1 MEEKELITLSKEGS
15 HEAFE
20 ELIKLYEKQ
29 IYNIAYRIAMDP
41 QDAMDISQDSLIKI
55 YNNIKYFEERSK
67 FSTWIF
73 RIVTN
78 SAIDYVKKHRKVK
91 LLSIEEGIAA
101 DKNSGTTVD
110 EELEK
115 SENVKKVH
123 AALEKIDVNHRAVV
137 ILKDIYGFSY
147 SEISKILVIN
157 EGTVKSRLNRARK
170 ALKKQLSKE
179 EHYE

>member
-1 MEEKELITLSKEGS
+1 MDEKELIRLSAEGDKN
-15 HEAFE
+15 AFN

-29 IYNIAYRIAMDP
+29 IYNIAYRIAMNS

-78 SAIDYVKKHRKVK
+78 SAIDFIKKHRKYKFVN
-91 LLSIEEGIAA
+91 LEENIK
-101 DKNSGTTVD
+101 DNLCVH
-110 EELEK
+110 EEFERN
-115 SENVKKVH
+115 ENVRKVYN
-123 AALEKIDVNHRAVV
+123 ALEKLDVNYRAII

-147 SEISKILVIN
+147 DEISKILIIPQ
-157 EGTVKSRLNRARK
+157 GTVKSRLNRARK
-170 ALKKQLSKE
+170 ALKNRLSKE
-179 EHYE
+179 GYYE

>member
-1 MEEKELITLSKEGS
+1 MEEKELIRLSAEGDKD
-15 HEAFE
+15 AFS

-29 IYNIAYRIAMDP
+29 IYNIAYRIAMNS

-78 SAIDYVKKHRKVK
+78 SAIDFIKKHRKYKFVN
-91 LLSIEEGIAA
+91 LEENIK
-101 DKNSGTTVD
+101 DNLCVHEEFEKN
-110 EELEK
+110 
-115 SENVKKVH
+115 ENVRKVYN
-123 AALEKIDVNHRAVV
+123 ALEKLDVNYRAII

-147 SEISKILVIN
+147 DEISKILIIPQ
-157 EGTVKSRLNRARK
+157 GTVKSRLNRARK
-170 ALKKQLSKE
+170 ALKNRLLKE
-179 EHYE
+179 GYNE